1 MDGHVREK
9 GFDMEKSTTI
19 IDVEKIKNP
28 PEKMR
33 LMFEAVSGLVK
44 EQKDVRALKVQDIT
58 AKAGIGKGTAYEY
71 FSSKDELIAHAL
83 MYEYSKKIMELAKVV
98 FEPKDFKE
106 RIYRIF
112 DWIRENKEYNE
123 MFAQLL
129 RTSLHPEKSFEAD
142 SLAQKEE
149 TECCLKSFS
158 AEASAYIY
166 QMIDLFM
173 EDGYKEGVFTETAA
187 GKRSLALL
195 TSVVEYA
202 FVVMGPAENRYSQIG
217 DEGIREFVYQSLIKT
232 LN

>member
-1 MDGHVREK
+1 
-9 GFDMEKSTTI
+9 MEKSTTF

-44 EQKDVRALKVQDIT
+44 EKKDIRALKVQDIT

-71 FSSKDELIAHAL
+71 FSSKDELITHAL
-83 MYEYSKKIMELAKVV
+83 MYEYSNKIMELARVV
-98 FEPKDFKE
+98 FQPKYFKE
-106 RIYRIF
+106 RVYKIF

-129 RTSLHPEKSFEAD
+129 RTSLHPEKSYETDFP
-142 SLAQKEE
+142 SGRTEE
-149 TECCLKSFS
+149 QCGLKSLGT
-158 AEASAYIY
+158 EASAFIY

-173 EDGYKEGVFTETAA
+173 EDGYKEGVYTETDT
-187 GKRSLALL
+187 GKRSLTLL

-202 FVVMGPAENRYSQIG
+202 FVVMGPAENRYSKIG